1 MGKLKLN
8 LEDLKVESFAT
19 TPDARAR
26 RGTVFGQTHLPD
38 CNTQGCTEGCTMAN
52 DTCIG
57 PTCGESCAGWGC
69 GSAPCTQ
76 EQTCPDTCNHGATYA
91 CATVTDCNCF
101 TNGYTCDDTCTSQG
115 CTACNN
121 VC

>member
-19 TPDARAR
+19 TPDLLAL
-26 RGTVFGQTHLPD
+26 RGTVFGQDTQAPD
-38 CNTQGCTEGCTMAN
+38 PCPTTPGEGCTMNN
-52 DTCIG
+52 DTCNACSG
-57 PTCGESCAGWGC
+57 TSC
-69 GSAPCTQ
+69 PCPS
-76 EQTCPDTCNHGATYA
+76 EQTCSYQQTCQDTCNHGATYQ

-101 TNGYTCDDTCTSQG
+101 TNGYTCDNTCTSQG
-115 CTACNN
+115 CTACGN

>member
-1 MGKLKLN
+1 MGKIKLN

-19 TPDARAR
+19 TPDSAAR
-26 RGTVFGQTHLPD
+26 RGTVFGQATAD
-38 CNTQGCTEGCTMAN
+38 

-57 PTCGESCAGWGC
+57 PTCGTSC
-69 GSAPCTQ
+69 PCPS
-76 EQTCPDTCNHGATYA
+76 EQTCSYQETCQDTCNHGATYG

-101 TNGYTCDDTCTSQG
+101 TNGDYTCYDTCTSQG
-115 CTACNN
+115 CTACDN